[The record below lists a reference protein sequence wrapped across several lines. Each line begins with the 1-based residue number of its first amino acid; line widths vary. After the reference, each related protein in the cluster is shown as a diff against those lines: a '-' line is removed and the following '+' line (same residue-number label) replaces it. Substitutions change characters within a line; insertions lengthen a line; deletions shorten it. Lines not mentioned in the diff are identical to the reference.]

1 MSDPLSRGAPER
13 KSTRKRQLPI
23 RYREDNEY
31 ETKATAKTAEKRE
44 ENRLKL
50 EIKQLKSENDDIV
63 GKNETM
69 IALQKEMETERDEFK
84 RKGEEMRLNTQTI
97 MDNLSASETRIAN
110 LQKDFL
116 EKFNVHRADYVK
128 LKKMKDELLQLK
140 NNVDPENEDKNE
152 REKIEN
158 LKKCPYCRGYFT
170 NESVAPL
177 ILKCGHILC
186 KRCCI
191 VDYEQNGSIFC
202 IGCQNAEPIA
212 NVEEINEFPVCHS
225 ILSIM

>member
-1 MSDPLSRGAPER
+1 MSDPMSRGAAER
-13 KSTRKRQLPI
+13 KSTRKRQLPV
-23 RYREDNEY
+23 RYSEDNEY
-31 ETKATAKTAEKRE
+31 ETKATAKTNEKRE
-44 ENRLKL
+44 ENRLQK
-50 EIKQLKSENDDIV
+50 EIDQLKSENDDIV

-84 RKGEEMRLNTQTI
+84 RKGEEMRLNTQII
-97 MDNLSASETRIAN
+97 MEELRASKTRIPD
-110 LQKDFL
+110 LQKEFQ
-116 EKFNVHRADYVK
+116 EKCNLHKAESAK
-128 LKKMKDELLQLK
+128 LKKMTNELLQLK
-140 NNVDPENEDKNE
+140 NNVDPEHEDKNE

-177 ILKCGHILC
+177 VLKCGHLLC

-212 NVEEINEFPVCHS
+212 NVEEIDAFPICHS